1 MAGGSL
7 MYDTGNPKLELCDNQ
22 EGWSVEGGERGAQKG
37 GSQVSLWLAHVHV
50 WQRPSPNCKVIALQL
65 K

>member
-22 EGWSVEGGERGAQKG
+22 EGWGAKVGEKGAQKG
-37 GSQVSLWLAHVHV
+37 GVTGMPMADSCLCMTESNTML
-50 WQRPSPNCKVIALQL
+50 
-65 K
+65 